1 MSEQG
6 TQNAYGFD
14 YQPGRQMGGF
24 VRDSHAP
31 PPPPPV
37 TIPMIPPRLKA
48 RLEHYKAEMPPWYPV
63 FDRIFVY
70 PLEDNDQPDKVGSLY
85 IPARVKKESGTGVG
99 FIVAAGAKALE
110 QLHGHGI
117 GLGDIVLTARLS
129 PWERQF
135 VSPKTG
141 TPHILLILR
150 ASEIVGSLDLLAAY
164 EKGDLWVQMNAD
176 GTVDVA
182 DRESTRKTDTLDHNP
197 DAI

>member
-1 MSEQG
+1 
-6 TQNAYGFD
+6 
-14 YQPGRQMGGF
+14 
-24 VRDSHAP
+24 
-31 PPPPPV
+31 
-37 TIPMIPPRLKA
+37 MIPARLKA

-70 PLEDNDQPDKVGSLY
+70 PLEDNDQPDKVGSSLHPGAGEEGDLA
-85 IPARVKKESGTGVG
+85 PAWASSSPRARRRSSSCTATASVS
-99 FIVAAGAKALE
+99 
-110 QLHGHGI
+110 
-117 GLGDIVLTARLS
+117 GDIVLTARLS

-141 TPHILLILR
+141 TPHILLVLR
-150 ASEIVGSLDLLAAY
+150 ASEIVGSMDLLAAY

-182 DRESTRKTDTLDHNP
+182 DRESTRKTEPLDHNP